1 MATNLKIIMVNMMK
15 RFFTS
20 IMTVVALTWLP
31 TTVFAQEPTYVLG
44 AGDLIRI
51 SVFNNPDLTLETRIA
66 EGDIISYPLIGPVK
80 IGGMSTFAAEKKL
93 ASLLEKG
100 GYVKNPQVNIF
111 VAQFQSKLV
120 SVIGSVFKPGRYP
133 IERTTNLADLLA
145 LVGGVMPDGSDVI
158 TVINGANKTEY
169 DLHKVMGKADSL
181 KNIVLNGGEVVFV
194 PRAPVFYIYGEVQRP
209 GSYRLERGM
218 TVMQALAQGG
228 GLTLR
233 GTERNLKV
241 NRQNAAGVT
250 MEMRPA
256 MTDAIQQDDVIYVQ
270 ESLF

>member
-1 MATNLKIIMVNMMK
+1 MK

-20 IMTVVALTWLP
+20 IMTLLALMWLS
-31 TTVFAQEPTYVLG
+31 TTAFAQEPTYVLG

-51 SVFNNPDLTLETRIA
+51 NVFNNPDLTLETRIA

-93 ASLLEKG
+93 AKMLEKG

-120 SVIGSVFKPGRYP
+120 SVLGSVPKPGRYP

-145 LVGGVMPDGSDVI
+145 LVGGVLPDGSDVI
-158 TVINGANKTEY
+158 TVINGPKKTEY
-169 DLHKVMGKADSL
+169 DLHKVMAKADDL

-218 TVMQALAQGG
+218 TLMQALAQGG
-228 GLTLR
+228 GPTLR
-233 GTERNLKV
+233 GTERNIKV
-241 NRQNAAGVT
+241 NRQNAAG
-250 MEMRPA
+250 EKIELRPA
-256 MTDAIQQDDVIYVQ
+256 MTEAIQQDDVIYVQ

>member
-1 MATNLKIIMVNMMK
+1 MATNLKIIMGNMIK
-15 RFFTS
+15 RFLTS
-20 IMTVVALTWLP
+20 IMTLLALMWIS
-31 TTVFAQEPTYVLG
+31 TTAFAQEPTYVLG

-51 SVFNNPDLTLETRIA
+51 NVFNNPDLTLETRIA

-93 ASLLEKG
+93 ATMLEKG

-120 SVIGSVFKPGRYP
+120 SVLGSVPKPGRYP

-145 LVGGVMPDGSDVI
+145 LVGGVLPDGSDVI
-158 TVINGANKTEY
+158 TVIDGPKKTEY
-169 DLHKVMGKADSL
+169 DLHKVMAKADDL

-218 TVMQALAQGG
+218 TLMQALAQGG
-228 GLTLR
+228 GPTLR
-233 GTERNLKV
+233 GTERNIKV
-241 NRQNAAGVT
+241 NRQNVAG
-250 MEMRPA
+250 EKIELRPA
-256 MTDAIQQDDVIYVQ
+256 MTEAIQQDDVIYVQ

>member
-1 MATNLKIIMVNMMK
+1 MKLILTCIMAL
-15 RFFTS
+15 
-20 IMTVVALTWLP
+20 VALTWLSLAS
-31 TTVFAQEPTYVLG
+31 AQEPTYVLG

-51 SVFNNPDLTLETRIA
+51 TVFNNPDLTLETRIA

-93 ASLLEKG
+93 ASMLEKG
-100 GYVKNPQVNIF
+100 GYIKNPQVNIF
-111 VAQFQSKLV
+111 VSQFQSKLV
-120 SVIGSVFKPGRYP
+120 SVLGSVFKPGRYP
-133 IERTTNLADLLA
+133 IDRTTNLADLLA
-145 LVGGVMPDGSDVI
+145 LVGGVLPDGSDVV

-169 DLHKVMGKADSL
+169 DLQKVMGKADSL

-228 GLTLR
+228 GLSLR
-233 GTERNLKV
+233 GTERNIKV
-241 NRQNAAGVT
+241 NRQDTAGKT
-250 MEMRPA
+250 IETSPK
-256 MTDAIQQDDVIYVQ
+256 MTDTIQQDDVIYVQ

>member
-1 MATNLKIIMVNMMK
+1 MGNIMK
-15 RFFTS
+15 RFLTC
-20 IMTVVALTWLP
+20 IMALVALTLL
-31 TTVFAQEPTYVLG
+31 TITASAQEPTYVLG

-80 IGGMSTFAAEKKL
+80 IGGMSTFAAEKKI
-93 ASLLEKG
+93 ATMLEKG
-100 GYVKNPQVNIF
+100 GYVKSPQVNIF

-133 IERTTNLADLLA
+133 IDRTTNLADLLA

-158 TVINGANKTEY
+158 TVINGSNKTEY
-169 DLHKVMGKADSL
+169 DLHKVMGKSDSL

-256 MTDAIQQDDVIYVQ
+256 ITDAIQQDDVIYVQ